1 MEKRNMHHHLKD
13 SNMDTNIYTCI
24 LKSNIKITR
33 PLKDKISSILNNEKN
48 TIKLKSNLL
57 RGSYNNRLLRSKKR
71 KLYFKTIKQQHR
83 LKRHVEDF
91 EKTFSKYVEKNI
103 PKIEKREKKKQI
115 MTGRFLNIIPMAF
128 RNYCHTKVYV
138 THCNKNTFLTVFKGI
153 KAQRKNDFKFNVF
166 YKSSCGLIGYTG
178 PKKSTVF
185 ARKEVIKEVGSF
197 LGSHMTTLMSV
208 VFTSKVSRWNRKSVR
223 NLCNNLAY
231 VLTISINYTRSHG
244 FIKHKN
250 RRRT

>member
-1 MEKRNMHHHLKD
+1 MYHHLKD
-13 SNMDTNIYTCI
+13 SYINTNINI
-24 LKSNIKITR
+24 FNLKPDKKITT
-33 PLKDKISSILNNEKN
+33 PLKDKISIILNNEKKR
-48 TIKLKSNLL
+48 IKLKSNLL

-83 LKRHVEDF
+83 LRRHIEEI
-91 EKTFSKYVEKNI
+91 EKTFSKYVKKNI
-103 PKIEKREKKKQI
+103 PKIEKREKNKQI
-115 MTGRFLNIIPMAF
+115 FTGKFLNLIPMAF

-138 THCNKNTFLTVFKGI
+138 THCNKNTFLTVFKGM
-153 KAQRKNDFKFNVF
+153 KAQRRNEFKLKVF

-178 PKKSTVF
+178 PKKPTVF
-185 ARKEVIKEVGSF
+185 ARKEVIKEVGSL
-197 LGSHMTTLMSV
+197 LGSYMTTLMSV

-231 VLTISINYTRSHG
+231 VLTIAINYTRSHG

-250 RRRT
+250 RRRK